1 MEENSNSNS
10 SNDSNEKPGLASRV
24 GNNVASAFF
33 ASLESCSCVNLTTA
47 DSDDEDELEEEEAK
61 EQAIMMAHLQS
72 TVSDKNAPASV
83 ENLPWKDILAA
94 KILILQEYHLEQ

>member
-1 MEENSNSNS
+1 MGENSNSKNMEANS
-10 SNDSNEKPGLASRV
+10 STDSNEKPGLASRV

-61 EQAIMMAHLQS
+61 EQAIMLAHLQS
-72 TVSDKNAPASV
+72 TASDKNAPASV
-83 ENLPWKDILAA
+83 ENLPV
-94 KILILQEYHLEQ
+94 